1 MKKKVIRLTEQDLHR
16 IVKES
21 VRKII
26 KEAGDTNRG
35 QYLLGRLRH
44 RQANSGGISDNNAMD
59 YAYKSNGNSFSDA
72 YREGFE
78 DEGRFQA
85 RANDGGRKIVK
96 NGYMEKKM
104 EDMDILGKKFIDFI
118 EKYHGG
124 VLLQT
129 IVDFESGNE
138 TGTET
143 SPLPTI
149 IPEFEDAVLGY
160 KCTPEMRQAIKNA
173 YNNWWHYAQD
183 ELLGNDF

>member
-1 MKKKVIRLTEQDLHR
+1 MKKKLIRLTESDLHR

-26 KEAGDTNRG
+26 NEAGDTNRG

-118 EKYHGG
+118 EKYFAHFNRFSTLI
-124 VLLQT
+124 LLRKQQSRFFNIADQT
-129 IVDFESGNE
+129 VYILQKISALHCDRH
-138 TGTET
+138 
-143 SPLPTI
+143 I
-149 IPEFEDAVLGY
+149 
-160 KCTPEMRQAIKNA
+160 
-173 YNNWWHYAQD
+173 
-183 ELLGNDF
+183 